1 MGSIRATKGNK
12 RSGRQERRTIRSYA
26 MKWPKLEAKKME
38 WLDRPAAWC
47 LNVPAKWSD
56 TGKRQRMYFETLE
69 RAEGEILSI
78 RQRKLTFGQTLEQL
92 SPARASEALAA
103 YRLLEGHDV
112 SLLDAVTG
120 FLAVHKDRNSSIPFL
135 ELFNSFL
142 DAKKDRNQ
150 QYLRELRITRDRW
163 PQLHAKLVCDIT
175 HTDLDP
181 LLHKLTPGARNP
193 ILRYWRAVFN
203 YGIKK
208 GYLTESPSQGLDFER
223 RKRKEVETLTN
234 SQVKAMLEHALA
246 EDLQLLPFL
255 VLGCFAGIRPDGELQ
270 KLEWRDI
277 DLTDKVVTIRPEV
290 SKTNR
295 RRFVDL
301 SENAKAWLQAL
312 INRAGAPS
320 GRIVQFTESELRAR
334 RTANRKAAGIDR
346 WIQQS
351 MRHSYCSNWLA
362 VHKDINRLVLMSGHD
377 SVDTMFRHYHRGTM
391 KADAEQ
397 FWSIRPPK
405 RRAAK
410 IVPFAA

>member
-1 MGSIRATKGNK
+1 
-12 RSGRQERRTIRSYA
+12 
-26 MKWPKLEAKKME
+26 MKWPKLEPTKME

-69 RAEGEILSI
+69 QAEGEIMSI
-78 RQRKLTFGQTLEQL
+78 RKRRMTFGETLEKL

-120 FLAVHKDRNSSIPFL
+120 FLSVHKDRSASIPFL
-135 ELFNSFL
+135 DLFNSFL

-163 PQLHAKLVCDIT
+163 PELHAKLVCDVK
-175 HTDLDP
+175 HADLDP

-203 YGIKK
+203 FGIKK
-208 GYLTESPSQGLDFER
+208 GYLSENPVNGLDFER

-234 SQVKAMLEHALA
+234 AQVKAMLEHALA
-246 EDLQLLPFL
+246 EDVQILPFL
-255 VLGCFAGIRPDGELQ
+255 VLGLFCGIRPDADGELQ
-270 KLEWRDI
+270 KLEWSDI
-277 DLTDKVVTIRPEV
+277 DLNDKVVTIRPEV

-295 RRFVDL
+295 RRFIDL
-301 SENAKAWLQAL
+301 SDNAKAWLQAF

-320 GRIVQFTESELRAR
+320 GRVVTYSESELRAR
-334 RTANRKAAGIDR
+334 RAANWRAAGIER
-346 WIQQS
+346 WIQQG

-362 VHKDINRLVLMSGHD
+362 MHQDVNKLVLQSGHD
-377 SVDTMFRHYHRGTM
+377 SVDTMWRNYHKGVP
-391 KADAEQ
+391 KADSEQ
-397 FWSIRPPK
+397 FWAIRPPK
-405 RRAAK
+405 RKGSRK
-410 IVPFAA
+410 IVPFTKAA

>member
-1 MGSIRATKGNK
+1 
-12 RSGRQERRTIRSYA
+12 
-26 MKWPKLEAKKME
+26 MKWPKLEPKKIE
-38 WLDRPAAWC
+38 GLNTPSPWC
-47 LNVPAKWSD
+47 LNVPASISD
-56 TGKRQRMYFETLE
+56 NGKRQRLFFETKEQAESQIMSIRNRRMTFGETLE
-69 RAEGEILSI
+69 RLSH
-78 RQRKLTFGQTLEQL
+78 T
-92 SPARASEALAA
+92 RASEALAA

-112 SLLDAVTG
+112 SLLDAVSG

-135 ELFNSFL
+135 ELFNQFL

-163 PQLHAKLVCDIT
+163 PELHAKLVCDIT
-175 HTDLDP
+175 QRDLDP

-208 GYLTESPSQGLDFER
+208 DRLIKNPVEGLDFEQR
-223 RKRKEVETLTN
+223 RRKEVETLTN
-234 SQVKAMLEHALA
+234 GQAKAMLEHALA

-270 KLEWRDI
+270 KLEWSDI

-301 SENAKAWLQAL
+301 SENAKAWLQTF

-320 GRIVQFTESELRAR
+320 GRVVTYSESELRAR

-346 WIQQS
+346 WIQQA

-362 VHKDINRLVLMSGHD
+362 MHQDVNKLVLQSGHD
-377 SVDTMFRHYHRGTM
+377 SVDTMWRNYHKGTP

-397 FWSIRPPK
+397 FWAIRPPK
-405 RRAAK
+405 RKGARK

>member
-1 MGSIRATKGNK
+1 
-12 RSGRQERRTIRSYA
+12 
-26 MKWPKLEAKKME
+26 MKLPKLEPTKME

-69 RAEGEILSI
+69 QAEGEIMSI
-78 RQRKLTFGQTLEQL
+78 RKRRMTFGETLEKL

-120 FLAVHKDRNSSIPFL
+120 FLSVHKDRSASIPFL
-135 ELFNSFL
+135 DLFNSFL

-163 PQLHAKLVCDIT
+163 PELHAKLVCDVT
-175 HTDLDP
+175 HADLDP

-203 YGIKK
+203 FGIKK
-208 GYLTESPSQGLDFER
+208 GYLSENPVNGLDFER

-234 SQVKAMLEHALA
+234 AQVKKMLEHALA
-246 EDLQLLPFL
+246 DDLELLPFL
-255 VLGCFAGIRPDGELQ
+255 VLGLFCGIRPDGELQ
-270 KLEWRDI
+270 KLEWSDV
-277 DLTDKVVTIRPEV
+277 DLDGKVVTIRPEV

-295 RRFVDL
+295 RRFVDI
-301 SENAKAWLQAL
+301 SDNAKTWLQ
-312 INRAGAPS
+312 RAGTQT
-320 GRIVQFTESELRAR
+320 GRIVTWTESELRSH

-346 WIQQS
+346 WIQQA

-362 VHKDINRLVLMSGHD
+362 MYGDVNKLVLQSGHD
-377 SVDTMFRHYHRGTM
+377 SVDTMWRNYHKGVP
-391 KADAEQ
+391 KAEAEK
-397 FWSIRPPK
+397 FWAIRPPK
-405 RRAAK
+405 QAGKRK
-410 IVPFAA
+410 IVPFTKAA